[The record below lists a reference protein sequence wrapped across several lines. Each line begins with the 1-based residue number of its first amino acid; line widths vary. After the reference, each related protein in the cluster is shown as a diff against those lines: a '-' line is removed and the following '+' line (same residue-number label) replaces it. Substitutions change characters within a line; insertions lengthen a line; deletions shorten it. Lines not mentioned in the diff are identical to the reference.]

1 MLHHALNKKGDH
13 YNPEGL
19 GLDAPKELAYLNQV
33 THDYKDR
40 AAEVLQS
47 EFKLWL
53 QGRHPDNDEQE
64 EYNND
69 AGDGRPKRR
78 YFAVTTDEVREG
90 HYAGQDKND
99 WISSPWGRTQLTHL
113 HGVRDYLRAD
123 AIKADEESF
132 KLNMLAEYGPQTL
145 QDAWIYFKHW
155 VKKRPIDDPL
165 TLTNLDDGYTE
176 HLKPALNKSKGGNI
190 QPDYRAYMRDDGV
203 PEPLD
208 YWPENSADY
217 TYDEDQNEYWG
228 DSPPFSMKTPV
239 QPRTARM
246 RPKTGERVRFQQM
259 PTADE
264 LTKTPEGYVGNYDEQ
279 TMPPSQDLP
288 ESYVPYETEE
298 AQGQSTQSSI
308 NSLHSSPSPR
318 SVKPASHTSTL
329 VSRSEYGRTPLP
341 QYTSFPNDP
350 EESAAIKLG
359 RARRGSRTRV
369 ATVPFTPPM

>member
-33 THDYKDR
+33 TQDYKDR

-53 QGRHPDNDEQE
+53 QGRHPDNNEQE

-203 PEPLD
+203 PEPQD

-217 TYDEDQNEYWG
+217 TYDEDQNEYMD
-228 DSPPFSMKTPV
+228 DSPPLSMKTPV
-239 QPRTARM
+239 QPKTSRM
-246 RPKTGERVRFQQM
+246 RPKTGEKVRFQQM
-259 PTADE
+259 SE
-264 LTKTPEGYVGNYDEQ
+264 L
-279 TMPPSQDLP
+279 PPSQDLP
-288 ESYVPYETEE
+288 MPRLPPSRDLPVPEDIYNGESYVPFGSEE
-298 AQGQSTQSSI
+298 AQGQSTQSRS
-308 NSLHSSPSPR
+308 NSLHSSPSPL
-318 SVKPASHTSTL
+318 SVKPASHASTP
-329 VSRSEYGRTPLP
+329 VSRPR
-341 QYTSFPNDP
+341 QYSPYPNNRD
-350 EESAAIKLG
+350 EFDAIIE
-359 RARRGSRTRV
+359 ARRGSRTRV

>member
-33 THDYKDR
+33 TQDYKDR

-203 PEPLD
+203 PEPQD

-279 TMPPSQDLP
+279 PMPPSQDLP

-318 SVKPASHTSTL
+318 SVKPASHTSTP
-329 VSRSEYGRTPLP
+329 VSRPR
-341 QYTSFPNDP
+341 QYSSYPNNRD
-350 EESAAIKLG
+350 EFDAIIE
-359 RARRGSRTRV
+359 ARRGVRTRV
-369 ATVPFTPPM
+369 APVLFTPTM